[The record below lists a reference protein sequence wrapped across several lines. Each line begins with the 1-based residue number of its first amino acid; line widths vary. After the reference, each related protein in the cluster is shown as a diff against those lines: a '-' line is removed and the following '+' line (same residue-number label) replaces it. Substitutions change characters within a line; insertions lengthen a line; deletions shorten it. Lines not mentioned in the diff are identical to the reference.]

1 MKQSAW
7 LALAVLATLWL
18 LVAILI
24 DVATNTI
31 AEIAVQG
38 GWAPV
43 GKSQPLNDPIDD
55 PPVPPDTIGREY
67 KPSPSVSHD
76 PKESAKSQ
84 LSITKPAGLQPPETG
99 QH

>member
-18 LVAILI
+18 VVAILI

-43 GKSQPLNDPIDD
+43 GKAQLINDPEHSNNTAGDD
-55 PPVPPDTIGREY
+55 EKAKKPDTHPGEPPVPAAAIEDRKTDREDRLR
-67 KPSPSVSHD
+67 SP
-76 PKESAKSQ
+76 
-84 LSITKPAGLQPPETG
+84 
-99 QH
+99 